1 MNKVVSIISPE
12 ISSEIESVEDRKL
25 RINSEI
31 EDLTP
36 RQKEAIFSAE
46 NNRRLLI
53 DGLAGTGKTIIAT
66 ELAGQSHNAG
76 EKTCYI
82 CYNRGLANFIEE
94 KYKDS
99 GFDVFNLDKLLLKL
113 STFTYPP

>member
-1 MNKVVSIISPE
+1 M
-12 ISSEIESVEDRKL
+12 
-25 RINSEI
+25 
-31 EDLTP
+31 TP

-66 ELAGQSHNAG
+66 ELAGQSHNVG

-82 CYNRGLANFIEE
+82 CYNRGLANFIKE
-94 KYKDS
+94 KHKDS

-113 STFTYPP
+113 STLHPHQAMRMICGGTIRL